1 MIKRILTNEIYA
13 GVLVQSKSK
22 KLNYKIKK
30 MIKTEERDRI
40 RCEKS
45 ELAIVDRELFEKVN
59 CLQN

>member
-30 MIKTEERDRI
+30 MIKTEERDRNN
-40 RCEKS
+40 
-45 ELAIVDRELFEKVN
+45 V
-59 CLQN
+59 

>member
-45 ELAIVDRELFEKVN
+45 ELAIVDRVV
-59 CLQN
+59 